1 MKKCTVPLITK
12 VTNLKHASYSRLM
25 LLEIKIPLFFFPIAA
40 KKDKKLFSLH
50 MCWTNNYM
58 YRKRHKVFG
67 DVRYFVVGVTPIL

>member
-40 KKDKKLFSLH
+40 KKDKKLFSLQCAEQITTCTERDTRFLA
-50 MCWTNNYM
+50 MSDT
-58 YRKRHKVFG
+58 
-67 DVRYFVVGVTPIL
+67 L